1 MLTAA
6 LVAGVAVSLL
16 LVELL
21 GVSAGGL
28 VTPGYVALLLDRPA
42 ALAGLAII
50 SGLSFGT
57 VRLLGGWVIL
67 FGSRRFAVTILAGL
81 AYATGL
87 QLVSPSLW
95 PGAVEWAGLG
105 FIVPG
110 LIAHQFERQGILPT
124 LLALVI
130 AAPLVRV
137 ILVVVVRP

>member
-16 LVELL
+16 LVELVGL
-21 GVSAGGL
+21 SAGGL

-42 ALAGLAII
+42 ALAGLALVA
-50 SGLSFGT
+50 GLAFLT
-57 VRLLGGWVIL
+57 VRVAGQWIIL
-67 FGSRRFAVTILAGL
+67 FGSRRFAVTVLAGL

-95 PGAVEWAGLG
+95 PAAVEWAGLG

-110 LIAHQFERQGILPT
+110 LIAHQFERQGIVPT
-124 LLALVI
+124 LLAIAV

-137 ILVVVVRP
+137 VLVVVVRP